1 MNGASEAIPLKLTWT
16 FWCTCLDICCYYSC
30 SVIVVI
36 IRAVTASWLVL
47 LLPLPPFRSLFSTS
61 IQNDLSRPKSE
72 PVTHLKILLLDIK
85 AHVLPGPPGPY
96 IISPLIPLR
105 VLSHVPLPPSLPPL
119 PPCWPGPALAAP
131 PAWHVLPPGTLC
143 RVADLA
149 NNLQCLGHIYIK
161 KLFTVYVKF
170 RFTRA
175 SYICPVGN
183 PHGFLSHFLQIFA
196 QMSPS
201 CEGLL
206 WTYYVNFQ
214 LPSSIPIFLLRFIF
228 IFGIHHQPWD
238 FYSFVYFLSPSLH
251 GSSMRAGIFRFV
263 SICSPSAKNKLS
275 NKMDGCTYCI

>member
-1 MNGASEAIPLKLTWT
+1 M
-16 FWCTCLDICCYYSC
+16 
-30 SVIVVI
+30 
-36 IRAVTASWLVL
+36 
-47 LLPLPPFRSLFSTS
+47 LPL
-61 IQNDLSRPKSE
+61 
-72 PVTHLKILLLDIK
+72 
-85 AHVLPGPPGPY
+85 
-96 IISPLIPLR
+96 
-105 VLSHVPLPPSLPPL
+105 
-119 PPCWPGPALAAP
+119 
-131 PAWHVLPPGTLC
+131 GTLY

-149 NNLQCLGHIYIK
+149 NDLQCLGHVYIK

-214 LPSSIPIFLLRFIF
+214 LPSSIPIFLLHFIF
-228 IFGIHHQPWD
+228 MLGIHHQPSD

-275 NKMDGCTYCI
+275 NKMDGCAYCI